1 MIGARRQVELA
12 HRCPHQ
18 TLTFGLEIAKLPYLP
33 DTHVG
38 VAEDIG
44 IGRLGIGKS
53 VMLNISCGLDAFA
66 NRLAGFAEP
75 ISAEFFIVYT
85 WDFNVNVYVVKDGTG
100 DAFLVFGND
109 SRGTSA
115 GFLRAPEMATRAG
128 INDGNTD

>member
-1 MIGARRQVELA
+1 M
-12 HRCPHQ
+12 PD
-18 TLTFGLEIAKLPYLP
+18 LP
-33 DTHVG
+33 DAHVG
-38 VAEDIG
+38 VAKNFGRSG
-44 IGRLGIGKS
+44 IEIRKS
-53 VMLNISCGLDAFA
+53 GVLNISCCLNALA

-115 GFLRAPEMATRAG
+115 GFLRAPEMAARAG
-128 INDGNTD
+128 INDGSTD